1 MKPLHSQPAQRGIA
15 LVIVLAFLV
24 LIAGLMI
31 AFFSNVSTEFSSA
44 RSFAD
49 GVTTKQLADSA
60 VNVVMGQIREATALE
75 GGAWGSQP
83 GMIRVYGSG
92 GTTPGAALTPS
103 DKLHSLYKLY
113 SSEQLLVSG
122 PDLEKREN
130 VTENFANWWKQPAAF
145 TDLNQPVKL
154 TLQNPGAPNRTSYR
168 YPIMDPYFSK
178 YLATNGKDAAGA
190 ARSGSDF
197 VEGFDLTADG
207 TDDRALEQEE
217 KIARMP
223 ARWIYVLRDGTLT
236 TGTANGARISWEGT
250 AAVSQRPSAEN
261 PIVGRIAYWTDD
273 ETSKVNINTAGGFS
287 MRNIPSGYDERSY
300 AGSFWDTPRTRARF
314 ETGGAWDQF
323 AGRYSARDGGLAI
336 SQPLNGEVQRYPGH
350 PATTSLG
357 LIFGSSLTSEQI
369 YQLTPRLLGGGSMGG
384 TAEMP
389 SKTWEGGAGIPR
401 AFDKTFKKDRL
412 YASVDELLFSA
423 TAGAN
428 QERATNAGGLTP
440 DLLEKTRFFLT
451 AHSRAPELNLQGRPR
466 LSLWPVRWD
475 NPSERDSESYR
486 TAADKALAFCAT
498 LGAKDGSR
506 DWSRRFYF
514 QRFDPYSTTHDAN
527 IPRNAKL
534 HTYLQDLTSTG
545 IPGFG
550 TRSFAEKFGTDRDQI
565 LTEMFDQIRT
575 INLRDGTELK
585 DRNLSV
591 PPLSAAKIVEREKIQ
606 FAPRGLVVPTK
617 RANAV
622 GFGRFPTISEV
633 SIVLYHAGY
642 EIDDGTG
649 PRFSLKYTDKFKP
662 IYGPPPPPTEPPTP
676 RPLIGV
682 TPNNVLANYVRAF
695 LVFEMFHPQQGY
707 STLIG
712 PNASSTT
719 STQAIEIEVE
729 GMNDFALGETNLGF
743 PSGAKTLSFTG
754 AGWGLGAT
762 QGFTS
767 MMPGYHSPTDP
778 PPVPPPSRFGRYYP
792 FQSSA
797 ASAVRIPNSPVPGTA
812 QIVNFKGAK
821 LNVRVLFRGQNV
833 QNYTLDF
840 PNTTLPVPTDAV
852 WISSGNLPD
861 PAGFYPGEWAANA
874 AQWACGTQGDLTGAV
889 KSLAGRMLAEPI
901 SNPRFGAFSAFSSGP
916 TRYPG
921 EPPLP
926 SNYNN
931 ANRAR
936 QILQPGDT
944 VRSLV
949 LFNTPRGGNDGD
961 LRIGAVT
968 DGSSKFSAHPDYL
981 DPAVRHAHNLRPAA
995 DGWNFPSNMYFSG
1008 QSWGFYGPDD
1018 TFPSTKPFGLK
1029 LKPAPN
1035 TPTDPQPCKSKYP
1048 LGRLVKGANGPNP
1061 NVNTLPVNLQPD
1073 LLPQVDGV
1081 LRSDGQPGD
1090 FDTGLG
1096 AWADGPFVGKTDDG
1110 IVAIPS
1116 YNNYYGTWGF
1126 TQPYFGG
1133 GNEDVPHDS
1142 FFSPNRQVSSA
1153 VVFGSLP
1160 AGRNKHWETLCFS
1173 PNPAGT
1179 NHPGNVAPKDS
1190 LLLDLFHMPI
1200 VEPYAISEPLSTAGK
1215 VNMNYGIAPFNW
1227 IQRST
1232 AVRAALQSTRVTAIP
1247 FSQRLL
1253 YKGTPGANINYRLQV
1268 DRDETLKASDALFA
1282 EFPANLN
1289 GGFYKSATQICDR
1302 FLYPKTL
1309 ADGTTAT
1316 VPKWAAGEAAIRTFW
1331 YGTGVGTGLTDA
1343 VRGHSITGD
1352 NLREKPYGDLYPR
1365 LTTKSNTYTV
1375 HMRVQTLRKKPGS
1388 NHAVWDEV
1396 SDQVTSEYRGSST
1409 IERYIDPHDPRF
1421 DGNHPDYI
1429 DVDKQSLEPAYRF
1442 RVVNSKRFQPY

>member
-83 GMIRVYGSG
+83 GMIRVYGTA
-92 GTTPGAALTPS
+92 GTTPGAALQPS

-122 PDLEKREN
+122 ADLTQREN
-130 VTENFANWWKQPAAF
+130 VTENFANWWTQPAAF

-154 TLQNPGAPNRTSYR
+154 TLQNPGAPNRTLYR
-168 YPIMDPYFSK
+168 YPIMDPSFAKVVDKDGSV
-178 YLATNGKDAAGA
+178 LSEGTNGVV
-190 ARSGSDF
+190 
-197 VEGFDLTADG
+197 VEGFTLTEDAER
-207 TDDRALEQEE
+207 TLPREE

-236 TGTANGARISWEGT
+236 TGTANGATISWEAT
-250 AAVSQRPSAEN
+250 TPVSQRPSADN

-273 ETSKVNINTAGGFS
+273 ETSKININTAGGFS
-287 MRNIPSGYDERSY
+287 LRDIPAGYDERSY
-300 AGSFWDTPRTRARF
+300 AGSFWDTPRTRSKFEVGGQRHPPPSNQWGRWDTINGRF
-314 ETGGAWDQF
+314 SPQ
-323 AGRYSARDGGLAI
+323 DGGLAI

-357 LIFGSSLTSEQI
+357 LIFGSFLTSEQI
-369 YQLTPRLLGGGSMGG
+369 YQLTPRILGGGSMGG
-384 TAEMP
+384 TAAMP
-389 SKTWEGGAGIPR
+389 STTWAGGAGIPS

-428 QERATNAGGLTP
+428 QDRATNAGGLTP

-475 NPSERDSESYR
+475 NPSERESESYR

-498 LGAKDGSR
+498 LGAKDGAR

-514 QRFDPYSTTHDAN
+514 QRFNPYSTTHDAA
-527 IPRNAKL
+527 IPRNAQL

-550 TRSFAEKFGTDRDQI
+550 TRSFADKFGTDRDQV

-575 INLRDGTELK
+575 INLRDGTEL
-585 DRNLSV
+585 RARGLPTAV
-591 PPLSAAKIVEREKIQ
+591 GATTPAAKIIEREKIQ
-606 FAPRGLVVPTK
+606 FAPRGLVMPTK
-617 RANAV
+617 RQNAV
-622 GFGRFPTISEV
+622 GLGRFPTISEA

-642 EIDDGTG
+642 KLNNGTVTLDYREKFAKDGDGKYLVNGETG
-649 PRFSLKYTDKFKP
+649 ISQVSADL
-662 IYGPPPPPTEPPTP
+662 
-676 RPLIGV
+676 
-682 TPNNVLANYVRAF
+682 VRAF
-695 LVFEMFHPQQGY
+695 LVFEMFIPSMGY
-707 STLIG
+707 SLLTG
-712 PNASSTT
+712 PNGSSLE
-719 STQAIEIEVE
+719 QRGIEIEVT
-729 GMNDFALGETNLGF
+729 GMDGFALNGQPLMF
-743 PSGAKTLSFTG
+743 PAGTQRVSFTNF
-754 AGWGLGAT
+754 GWGLGGS
-762 QGFTS
+762 QGFQFPLNQNLS
-767 MMPGYHSPTDP
+767 HNPGAPN
-778 PPVPPPSRFGRYYP
+778 YYR
-792 FQSSA
+792 FQSSGA
-797 ASAVRIPNSPVPGTA
+797 GVPVPVTA
-812 QIVNFKGAK
+812 VATVALKGAK
-821 LNVRVLFRGQNV
+821 LGVRISFAGMETQNFE
-833 QNYTLDF
+833 LEF
-840 PNTTLPVPTDAV
+840 PDATVPTPTDAV
-852 WISSGNLPD
+852 WILQNTPLAVPAGSPPPQPPPYPD
-861 PAGFYPGEWAANA
+861 PGGFYPAPTGNVGLAD
-874 AQWACGTQGDLTGAV
+874 WACGTGDTTWAV
-889 KSLAGRMLAEPI
+889 KSLAGRLRSIPVWPDPPRYGVFAEGAQAGNGI
-901 SNPRFGAFSAFSSGP
+901 NPETGEVSGKNH
-916 TRYPG
+916 T
-921 EPPLP
+921 
-926 SNYNN
+926 
-931 ANRAR
+931 NRGR
-936 QILQPGDT
+936 QIFQPGDT
-944 VRSLV
+944 FRSLILQNHV
-949 LFNTPRGGNDGD
+949 SGRADGD
-961 LRIGAVT
+961 FRIAAITNPSGT
-968 DGSSKFSAHPDYL
+968 FRPHPDYTNS
-981 DPAVRHAHNLRPAA
+981 AVRRAQQLLNINYAMSWPGNNSLWGRYTVVAGTSTPPAPPA
-995 DGWNFPSNMYFSG
+995 P
-1008 QSWGFYGPDD
+1008 P
-1018 TFPSTKPFGLK
+1018 TLK
-1029 LKPAPN
+1029 LVIAANATTGPN
-1035 TPTDPQPCKSKYP
+1035 RHPITYS
-1048 LGRLVKGANGPNP
+1048 LGRLVRGAQTADLPPGVNG
-1061 NVNTLPVNLQPD
+1061 VFRT
-1073 LLPQVDGV
+1073 
-1081 LRSDGQPGD
+1081 DGQPGD

-1096 AWADGPFVGKTDDG
+1096 HWQDGAFSGKTDDG
-1110 IVAIPS
+1110 MVATPTQS
-1116 YNNYYGTWGF
+1116 TFDATWKYSP
-1126 TQPYFGG
+1126 PYFGG
-1133 GNEDVPHDS
+1133 QLEDVLHDS

-1160 AGRNKHWETLCFS
+1160 RGRDKHWETLCFS
-1173 PNPAGT
+1173 PNPAGA

-1247 FSQRLL
+1247 FSQRGI
-1253 YKGTPGANINYRLQV
+1253 YKNAPSADVNYRLQV

-1289 GGFYKSATQICDR
+1289 GGFYKSAAQICDR
-1302 FLYPKTL
+1302 FLYPKTYFN
-1309 ADGTTAT
+1309 GTL
-1316 VPKWAAGEAAIRTFW
+1316 VNEGLPIPKWSAGETAIRTFW
-1331 YGTGVGTGLTDA
+1331 YGTGGTGDTDA
-1343 VRGHSITGD
+1343 TRGHSITGD
-1352 NLREKPYGDLYPR
+1352 NLREQPYGALYPR

-1388 NHAVWDEV
+1388 NHAVWDEAK
-1396 SDQVTSEYRGSST
+1396 DQVTSEYRGSST

-1421 DGNHPDYI
+1421 DGNHPDHI
-1429 DVDKQSLEPAYRF
+1429 DVDRQSLEPAYRF